1 MQTVA
6 QYQRTL
12 SRLARAYPGVV
23 RDARQDPDATPRS
36 SGDASRVATS
46 DGTEAAG

>member
-12 SRLARAYPGVV
+12 SKLAAAYPGVV

-36 SGDASRVATS
+36 SDDTS
-46 DGTEAAG
+46 AAGERDGSGA